1 MLLYIYT
8 HVCTHTY
15 TQIYNLKIY
24 IRLET
29 YEIVKTVVSS
39 DEKDGDYE
47 LEMEERFSFVLF
59 FPHTSVIF
67 SKKLT
72 VYNF

>member
-1 MLLYIYT
+1 M

-47 LEMEERFSFVLF
+47 LEMEERFSFVF
-59 FPHTSVIF
+59 FSPIH
-67 SKKLT
+67 L
-72 VYNF
+72 